1 MLITHLPVLQV
12 VAPLVA
18 APVCLL
24 LNRPGY
30 VWIFTL
36 FVTACVF
43 AGALLIL
50 EQVLGGTTLSYALGA
65 WGAPW
70 GIEYRIDTVAALLVL
85 VIASAG
91 LVVMP
96 YARNSIGREIA
107 ADNTGRFYA
116 CFLLCLSG
124 LLGIVITADAFNLFV
139 FLEISSLSCYVLI
152 SLGPSRRALTAS
164 FQYLVMG
171 TIGATFILIGV
182 GLLYMMTGTLNMADL
197 AIRLQGVADTR
208 TIRVA
213 FAFIT
218 VGVSLKLA
226 LFPLH
231 LWLPN
236 AYAFSPSM
244 VSAFIAATMTKVGIY
259 VLLRFFFTVFGAE
272 FSFAAMHAGDIL
284 LVLAVAAMLI
294 ASLVAVF
301 QEDIKRMLA
310 YSSIAH
316 IGYIILGI
324 SLANS
329 AGLAAGMLHIFNH
342 AMMKGTLFMA
352 MGCIFL
358 RIGSVNLKDMHGL
371 ARRMPLTMAA
381 FVTGGLGLVGVPLTA
396 GFVSKW
402 YLVVAALESG
412 YWPLAVLILVSSL
425 IALVYVWRVIEV
437 AYFQPAA
444 PGGRELREAPLGMLL
459 PTCLLAGAVL
469 YFGIDASFSTGI
481 AQQGAAVLLQPHI
494 SALP

>member
-1 MLITHLPVLQV
+1 VLQV
-12 VAPLVA
+12 VAPLIA

-24 LNRPGY
+24 LSRPRHAW
-30 VWIFTL
+30 VFTL
-36 FVTACVF
+36 FVTSCVF
-43 AGALLIL
+43 ATALLIL
-50 EQVLGGTTLSYALGA
+50 QQVHTGNTLSYALGA

-70 GIEYRIDTVAALLVL
+70 GIEYRIDMVSALLVL
-85 VIASAG
+85 IIATIG
-91 LVVMP
+91 LVVML
-96 YARNSIGREIA
+96 YARTSVGREIA
-107 ADNTGRFYA
+107 AHSTGRFYA
-116 CFLLCLSG
+116 SFLLCLTG
-124 LLGIVITADAFNLFV
+124 LLGIVVTGDAFNLFV

-152 SLGPSRRALTAS
+152 SLGPTRRALTAA

-182 GLLYMMTGTLNMADL
+182 GLLYMMTGTLDMVDL
-197 AIRLQGVADTR
+197 AVRLQDVTDTR

-244 VSAFIAATMTKVGIY
+244 ISAFVAATMTKVGIY
-259 VLLRFFFTVFGAE
+259 VLLRFFFTVFGVH
-272 FSFAAMHAGDIL
+272 FSFETMNAGDIL
-284 LVLAVAAMLI
+284 QVLAVAAMLV

-301 QEDIKRMLA
+301 QENIKRMLA
-310 YSSIAH
+310 YSSLAH
-316 IGYIILGI
+316 IGYIVLGI
-324 SLANS
+324 SLASS
-329 AGLAAGMLHIFNH
+329 AGLTAGMLHIFNH
-342 AMMKGTLFMA
+342 ALMKGALFLA

-358 RIGSVNLKDMHGL
+358 RLGSVNLQDMHGL
-371 ARRMPLTMAA
+371 ARQMPLTMAA
-381 FVTGGLGLVGVPLTA
+381 FVVGGLGLVGIPLTA

-412 YWPLAVLILVSSL
+412 RWPLAVLILASSL

-437 AYFQPAA
+437 AYFQPAG
-444 PGGRELREAPLGMLL
+444 PRTRELQEAPMAMLL
-459 PTCLLAGAVL
+459 PTWLLAGAVL

-481 AQQGAAVLLQPHI
+481 AQQAATILLQPPMQ
-494 SALP
+494 ALP